1 MAPQPGGAAG
11 ARNAVRGAAQRIP
24 RDPAKAPRGQQ
35 PTVYPPPA
43 EAAGAVQNAA
53 AATKLPP
60 RLQSAVAS
68 GKLTAEQAGQR
79 FEQFKAG
86 KLPGQGGGTS
96 LGPMTTAGEFGQ
108 AGQSAAGSAP
118 VQDGMV
124 AQPLP
129 GRAGGPSM
137 TFPAPASPAAGG
149 APGMPNPD
157 QVRQLMDRLRGAAAG
172 RAPQGGGGMQAQTE
186 VLQGPEGGFQAGY
199 GGEAAGPLPAGYG
212 SGGETIDAATARL
225 RNPNSSGGPVDPAQ
239 AAHQAARGFQS
250 MGNPLG
256 GGGAVNE
263 KPLFGAAGVPG
274 QEDPI
279 RARVKNILGGRGA
292 VRGGGLQ
299 VA

>member
-24 RDPAKAPRGQQ
+24 RDPAKAPRGEK

-43 EAAGAVQNAA
+43 EAAGAVQNTA

-60 RLQSAVAS
+60 RLQNAVAS
-68 GKLTAEQAGQR
+68 GKLTPEQAGQR

-86 KLPGQGGGTS
+86 KLPGQQGGGGTS

-108 AGQSAAGSAP
+108 SGQSVGSAP
-118 VQDGMV
+118 TQDGMV

-137 TFPAPASPAAGG
+137 TFPAPASVAAGG
-149 APGMPNPD
+149 APGTPNPD
-157 QVRQLMDRLRGAAAG
+157 QVRQLLDRLRGVAG
-172 RAPQGGGGMQAQTE
+172 GRTLEAGGGMQAQTE
-186 VLQGPEGGFQAGY
+186 VLQGDPQGGFQAGY
-199 GGEAAGPLPAGYG
+199 GGPVDPSAFV
-212 SGGETIDAATARL
+212 DAIPERL
-225 RNPNSSGGPVDPAQ
+225 RNPNPGPADPAQ
-239 AAHQAARGFQS
+239 AAAQAARGFRS
-250 MGNPLG
+250 MGGNPLDG
-256 GGGAVNE
+256 GTGAGVANE
-263 KPLFGAAGVPG
+263 KPLFGGQGLPG